1 MPRIAFAWELG
12 GALGHAMSCAG
23 LARSLH
29 ARGHRIAFMFR
40 DLAPLALI
48 PETAAYERFQA
59 PVFAT
64 EGVGAA
70 LPSSLADILLGC
82 GYAKVDVLSE
92 LLAGWMKL
100 LREWKPDLVIGDY
113 APTAI
118 LAARALGL
126 KRASLGI
133 PFAVP
138 PRLTPLP
145 AFRFDQPPPPERL
158 ARADAQALANVNAAL
173 ASAGAAP
180 LAALHEMFETDED
193 FLCSFPELDA
203 YGNRPTARYWGPRF
217 RDDAGVSVHWPAGRG
232 PRVLVYARTEVA
244 QLDALIDA
252 LASGP
257 YRVAAFIHGLDAQQR
272 ARLRAPQRIVS
283 EKPMRYSALLPGCDV
298 FVSTGGTAATGALMS
313 GVAQLV
319 FPLQYEQYLTARR
332 IAQIGAGVVLLPEA
346 NAPQQVAGA
355 LRALVADPRY
365 RQAARAFAQRYP
377 AYSPAEQQ
385 RRIVAR
391 VEEMLASPSRS
402 ILAPASKPG
411 DAPR

>member
-29 ARGHRIAFMFR
+29 ARGHRIALMFR
-40 DLAPLALI
+40 DLAPLSLI
-48 PETAAYERFQA
+48 PETAGYEHFQA
-59 PVFAT
+59 PTFAN
-64 EGVGAA
+64 EGAGAT

-82 GYAKVDVLSE
+82 GYANVGVLRG
-92 LLAGWMKL
+92 LLEGWMKL
-100 LREWKPDLVIGDY
+100 LREWKPDLLVADY

-118 LAARALGL
+118 LAARVLGM
-126 KRASLGI
+126 KRATLGI
-133 PFAVP
+133 AFAVP

-145 AFRFDQPPPPERL
+145 AFRFDQPPAPERL

-173 ASAGAAP
+173 GSVGARP

-203 YGNRPTARYWGPRF
+203 YGNRPTASYWGPRF

-232 PRVLVYARTEVA
+232 PRVLVYGRAEVR

-257 YRVAAFIHGLDAQQR
+257 YRVAAFIHGLDDAR
-272 ARLRAPQRIVS
+272 RDRLRSPQRIVS
-283 EKPMRYSALLPGCDV
+283 EKPMRYSALFPECDV

-313 GVAQLV
+313 GIPQLV

-332 IAQIGAGVVLLPEA
+332 IAQIGAGVALLPEA
-346 NAPQQVAGA
+346 NAPQLVAGA
-355 LRALVADPRY
+355 LRALVAEPRY
-365 RQAARAFAQRYP
+365 RQAARAFSQRYP

-391 VEEMLASPSRS
+391 VEEMLAAPARS
-402 ILAPASKPG
+402 ILAPASQPG